1 MDFLRNHQKRKANIQ
16 ETLAEANETIFSL
29 SFPNPGGKAV
39 TGQALASPRISLSRK
54 KELIVGAKARKIYLY
69 FTSFPP
75 IVKKIRVHCD
85 EKDIPFMPEARV
97 RRIGGK
103 GNNLI

>member
-1 MDFLRNHQKRKANIQ
+1 LNGKRAKKRKANIQ
-16 ETLAEANETIFSL
+16 GTLAEVNEPIFSL

-39 TGQALASPRISLSRK
+39 AGHALASPGISVSRK
-54 KELIVGAKARKIYLY
+54 KELIVGAKARRIYFY

-75 IVKKIRVHCD
+75 IVKKNRVHCD

-97 RRIGGK
+97 RRRRIRK
-103 GNNLI
+103 NSDLN